1 MSDGKL
7 DWHQENGC
15 WAGKVLIFQ
24 LLTLMGRAFFRP
36 GGCGNTGLGNLV
48 AESVSQHVVQSTS
61 RSSFEYLEKNQRLD
75 SYNYKKKR

>member
-48 AESVSQHVVQSTS
+48 AESVSRHVQQDFMIWVE
-61 RSSFEYLEKNQRLD
+61 EYIIGKHLKN
-75 SYNYKKKR
+75 